1 MQTDRIL
8 LRRWEDS
15 DAESL
20 FKYASDPDI
29 GTRAGWPPHQS
40 VEDSL
45 SSIGYLT
52 QDVSNIPIG
61 ENDCEVGYWVAKP
74 YWNQGICTEALCL
87 LLNYL
92 INEKHF
98 CDIWADYFT
107 KNPASGRVMQKC
119 GFKDTGKLHQ
129 CSNPSGASTGNP
141 AASIFVDEGCLSP
154 EQMLQ
159 IAAEHKGFVM
169 ETVFCSHSETAAC
182 KLTYYSSE
190 CEVDFCGHG
199 TIATMYSFVKDDD
212 SFRNTKVLS
221 VETNKKGVISVYN
234 EIDTEDAV
242 YIEAPSP
249 IEHVMNIPIDDIE
262 RILTLRKGSIDREGR
277 AIRIIDAGLRT
288 LIVPVTRFEDEVSV
302 YPDVTSL
309 KTFCE
314 GNDID
319 IILIYSF
326 QVADTSNFA
335 HTRVFAP
342 RFGYLEDPA
351 TGSGNSAFA
360 NYLLSEKMW
369 DGTPITI
376 EQGGN
381 DRIFNAVKL
390 KTFNGK
396 VLFGG
401 KATTKIQGRYFV

>member
-1 MQTDRIL
+1 MKQYRYI
-8 LRRWEDS
+8 
-15 DAESL
+15 
-20 FKYASDPDI
+20 K
-29 GTRAGWPPHQS
+29 
-40 VEDSL
+40 
-45 SSIGYLT
+45 
-52 QDVSNIPIG
+52 SN
-61 ENDCEVGYWVAKP
+61 A
-74 YWNQGICTEALCL
+74 
-87 LLNYL
+87 
-92 INEKHF
+92 
-98 CDIWADYFT
+98 FT
-107 KNPASGRVMQKC
+107 
-119 GFKDTGKLHQ
+119 
-129 CSNPSGASTGNP
+129 SGASTGNP
-141 AASIFVDEGCLSP
+141 AATIIIDEGSLAP

-169 ETVFCSHSETAAC
+169 ESVFCSPSETAAC

-199 TIATMYSFVKDDD
+199 TIATMYSLIKDDA
-212 SFRNTKVLS
+212 SLRNRKVLS

-249 IEHVMNIPIDDIE
+249 IEHEMNIPTEEIE
-262 RILTLRKGSIDREGR
+262 RILTLRKGSIGQEGR

-288 LIVPVTRFEDEVSV
+288 LIVPVSKLEDEVSV
-302 YPDVTSL
+302 FPDLASL
-309 KTFCE
+309 KAFCE

-319 IILIYSF
+319 IILIYSL
-326 QVADTSNFA
+326 QVADASNFA
-335 HTRVFAP
+335 HTRVFVP

-390 KTFNGK
+390 KTLNGK

-401 KATTKIQGRYFV
+401 RATTKIQGFYCV

>member
-1 MQTDRIL
+1 MKQYRYI
-8 LRRWEDS
+8 
-15 DAESL
+15 
-20 FKYASDPDI
+20 K
-29 GTRAGWPPHQS
+29 
-40 VEDSL
+40 
-45 SSIGYLT
+45 
-52 QDVSNIPIG
+52 SN
-61 ENDCEVGYWVAKP
+61 A
-74 YWNQGICTEALCL
+74 
-87 LLNYL
+87 
-92 INEKHF
+92 
-98 CDIWADYFT
+98 FT
-107 KNPASGRVMQKC
+107 
-119 GFKDTGKLHQ
+119 
-129 CSNPSGASTGNP
+129 SGASTGNP
-141 AASIFVDEGCLSP
+141 AATIIIDEGSLAP

-169 ETVFCSHSETAAC
+169 ESVFCSPSETAAC

-199 TIATMYSFVKDDD
+199 TIATMYSLIKDDA
-212 SFRNTKVLS
+212 SLRNRKVLS

-249 IEHVMNIPIDDIE
+249 IEHEMNIQTEEIE
-262 RILTLRKGSIDREGR
+262 RILTLHKGSIDREGR
-277 AIRIIDAGLRT
+277 TIMIIDAGLRT
-288 LIVPVTRFEDEVSV
+288 LIVPVSKLEDEVSV
-302 YPDVTSL
+302 FPDLASL
-309 KTFCE
+309 KAFCE

-319 IILIYSF
+319 IILIYSL
-326 QVADTSNFA
+326 QVADASNFA

-360 NYLLSEKMW
+360 NYLLSENMW
-369 DGTPITI
+369 DGTPISI

-390 KTFNGK
+390 KTLNGK

-401 KATTKIQGRYFV
+401 RATTKIKGNYFV

>member
-1 MQTDRIL
+1 MKQYRYM
-8 LRRWEDS
+8 
-15 DAESL
+15 
-20 FKYASDPDI
+20 K
-29 GTRAGWPPHQS
+29 
-40 VEDSL
+40 
-45 SSIGYLT
+45 
-52 QDVSNIPIG
+52 SN
-61 ENDCEVGYWVAKP
+61 A
-74 YWNQGICTEALCL
+74 
-87 LLNYL
+87 
-92 INEKHF
+92 
-98 CDIWADYFT
+98 FT
-107 KNPASGRVMQKC
+107 
-119 GFKDTGKLHQ
+119 
-129 CSNPSGASTGNP
+129 SGASTGNP
-141 AASIFVDEGCLSP
+141 AATIIVDEGSLTP

-169 ETVFCSHSETAAC
+169 ESVFCSPSETAAC

-199 TIATMYSFVKDDD
+199 TIATMYSLIKDDA
-212 SFRNTKVLS
+212 SLRQKKVLS
-221 VETNKKGVISVYN
+221 VETNKKGIISVYN

-249 IEHVMNIPIDDIE
+249 IEHAMNIPIEDIE
-262 RILTLRKGSIDREGR
+262 GILTLCKGSINRER
-277 AIRIIDAGLRT
+277 KIRIIDAGLRT
-288 LIVPVTRFEDEVSV
+288 LIVPVSKFEDEVSV
-302 YPDVTSL
+302 FPDLASL
-309 KTFCE
+309 KAFCE

-319 IILIYSF
+319 IILIYSL
-326 QVADTSNFA
+326 QVADSSNFA

-369 DGTPITI
+369 DGSSITI

-390 KTFNGK
+390 KTLNGK

-401 KATTKIQGRYFV
+401 RATTKIQGYYCV